1 MKIDWTQILT
11 AKNRATAAREAAT
24 AARRVDAKA
33 YLAYTDS
40 LVLRA
45 IELGEA
51 VPTELAT
58 QRAVARD
65 AAREQK

>member
-1 MKIDWTQILT
+1 MNIDWSKLVT
-11 AKNRATAAREAAT
+11 AEDKTAAAKEAAT